1 MLAEAQWFREG
12 PARRSAALCAGWSA
26 KGAKDRR
33 QATSPR
39 TLQGPGVPEAAAKR
53 RFLNPLGPD
62 DLTQQS
68 SFIAAQTRGCL
79 DVPLDHSNE
88 DFCVV
93 GNLSARPPR
102 PPALSFGARARLSEH
117 QKCGAQNT
125 QRRRAPPRKC
135 NSGENPYPILLKSES
150 DGPLP
155 SPRLCLSDPSCGALA
170 ASSFLFCLLLSLA
183 GGRSRPMT
191 EGRKGREAHGDRR
204 SAGVPLKDK
213 MTHHLGKCCKQA
225 RALFS
230 KEHNPRAPRFQC
242 WGLDVRW
249 IPDAKY
255 CPVGRRPRWSLLN
268 IEIGGCGGAAPS
280 PHPRG
285 SPVRF

>member
-12 PARRSAALCAGWSA
+12 PAQRSAALCAGWSA

-135 NSGENPYPILLKSES
+135 NSGENP
-150 DGPLP
+150 
-155 SPRLCLSDPSCGALA
+155 
-170 ASSFLFCLLLSLA
+170 F
-183 GGRSRPMT
+183 RSRQNKRQSA
-191 EGRKGREAHGDRR
+191 EGPKTARRLGDASCNS
-204 SAGVPLKDK
+204 SALSFGPPPPPP
-213 MTHHLGKCCKQA
+213 GEQ
-225 RALFS
+225 S
-230 KEHNPRAPRFQC
+230 
-242 WGLDVRW
+242 
-249 IPDAKY
+249 
-255 CPVGRRPRWSLLN
+255 
-268 IEIGGCGGAAPS
+268 
-280 PHPRG
+280 
-285 SPVRF
+285 